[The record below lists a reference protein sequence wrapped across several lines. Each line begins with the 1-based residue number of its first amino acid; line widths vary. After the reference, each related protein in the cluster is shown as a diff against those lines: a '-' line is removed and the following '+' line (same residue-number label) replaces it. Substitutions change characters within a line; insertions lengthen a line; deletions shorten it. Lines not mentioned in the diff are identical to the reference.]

1 MKFIDEARIVV
12 QSGDGGNGCCSFR
25 REMYRPKGGP
35 DGGDGGA
42 GGDVILV
49 ADSAKFTLIDLVYKP
64 LHRAKRGVHGK
75 GSDMHGRAAPHLY
88 IHVPAGVMVYNDE
101 TGELLADLDRPGMKW
116 IAAKGGRGGRGN
128 ARFLSNANKAPTQHE
143 AGYPGETR
151 RLRLELKTLA
161 DVGLVGFPSA
171 GKSSLIASISA
182 ARPKIAAYPFTT
194 LAPNLGAVELDYDR
208 RFVVADIP
216 GIIQGAHRGAGLGLR
231 FLKHI
236 ERTRLLVHVLDLD
249 PATGRDPVAD
259 YDQLNAEL
267 AAYSEEVARRPQ
279 VIVANK
285 IDLPETAENLERVR
299 EELGRRGLSVMPIS
313 AKEGLGVAELVDA
326 IDARLREM
334 DSAAAA
340 EAK

>member
-1 MKFIDEARIVV
+1 
-12 QSGDGGNGCCSFR
+12 
-25 REMYRPKGGP
+25 
-35 DGGDGGA
+35 
-42 GGDVILV
+42 
-49 ADSAKFTLIDLVYKP
+49 
-64 LHRAKRGVHGK
+64 
-75 GSDMHGRAAPHLY
+75 
-88 IHVPAGVMVYNDE
+88 
-101 TGELLADLDRPGMKW
+101 
-116 IAAKGGRGGRGN
+116 
-128 ARFLSNANKAPTQHE
+128 
-143 AGYPGETR
+143 
-151 RLRLELKTLA
+151 
-161 DVGLVGFPSA
+161 
-171 GKSSLIASISA
+171 
-182 ARPKIAAYPFTT
+182 
-194 LAPNLGAVELDYDR
+194 
-208 RFVVADIP
+208 
-216 GIIQGAHRGAGLGLR
+216 
-231 FLKHI
+231 
-236 ERTRLLVHVLDLD
+236 LVHVLDLD